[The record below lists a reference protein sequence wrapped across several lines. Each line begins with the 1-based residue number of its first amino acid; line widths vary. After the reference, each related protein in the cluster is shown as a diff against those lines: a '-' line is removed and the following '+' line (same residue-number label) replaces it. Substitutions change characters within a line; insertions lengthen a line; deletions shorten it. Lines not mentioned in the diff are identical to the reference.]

1 MIFKRLFRPKYQ
13 DPNPQVRLQVI
24 DNLNAQDAKQKQQLH
39 ELAFNDAS
47 TKVSLAALEKLNLFA
62 LWVKTAQH
70 GQSEALRKAAQSKVE
85 QQVLQPPMDSEKQA
99 YLLACNKQSLIEKW
113 LIQQG
118 AANAQLATLLLEKPH
133 KLQWV
138 RQFIFKLPELA
149 QQQVLLAQI
158 DDIADL
164 QRVIRKSPHP
174 ELVRAAQQKIDAQQE
189 AARLPA
195 DTRQQAS
202 MLLSR
207 LLALRELT
215 DVGKVQAQ
223 QKSLSEAYLALPLTC
238 LSQAKQDE
246 FSAKFTDIQQKIQAS
261 IEKHQAQY
269 HQHQQWQAE
278 QQRLQAIVKDA
289 ESCLNKVAAGLQQ
302 DNLDEASQQ
311 QWLTLLAAQLLAV
324 QGAAEAM
331 PDETATEAK
340 SDSQRQLNL
349 LRQRLL
355 ACQASVEKRPA
366 FLQAQQQA
374 ADLLQALQALPLPS
388 DPSQIEAAEA
398 HLHDVKQQWR
408 DIQGDFSADWPAEQQ
423 QQWQQLLKAW
433 KDACHNVRQ
442 QLQQQI
448 KSCRNQLN
456 RVTALI
462 EQGRYRA
469 ALGLFGKAQKTYQRL
484 LQAEQQKVASQYQR
498 VSQQVE
504 ELQDWQAY
512 IAAPRKPA
520 LLAEAEQLAAQPL
533 SIKAQQ
539 KQVTLLRKQWQ
550 SLGQLDSEADQAL
563 DQAFEV
569 ALEQAYAPCRAHF
582 AEQQKKRAANLQQKQ
597 AVLQQ
602 LAGLSAKGQ
611 PVASWY
617 KDFQKLQQA
626 WRNIGEVDHQVLAEL
641 SQAYQQQCAPLKS
654 ALHNFYQQNSE
665 QKEKLVQRAQHL
677 LKMDVLTEAIEQA
690 KQLQQQW
697 RTVASAG
704 RKQDEALWQAFRE
717 ANDALFTR
725 RDQQQQQH
733 KAQVADLRGQ
743 LDGLLQEMH
752 FALQQADDHAAVQ
765 RALDKQDDLQAL
777 LAQLPEKIQ
786 QSGQRQWQDLQQQ
799 QQDKFTA
806 LRVQQEQAQYQA
818 LFAVLKQWKPATSL
832 PEQWASL
839 PNQWQQ
845 AFNMP
850 ETAGYNRQQ
859 LTLMLEILHNVDS
872 PDSDA
877 SLRRDVQLQM
887 LANKLQQGQLDAR
900 QVLKDWIACGP
911 VSDAEQQLLARVESI
926 FTD

>member
-70 GQSEALRKAAQSKVE
+70 GQSEPLRKAAQSKVE

-269 HQHQQWQAE
+269 HQQQQWLAE

-331 PDETATEAK
+331 PETATEAK